1 MTKTFIIAEVGINHN
16 ANLDIAYE
24 LIDAATKAGADAIK
38 FQTAIPELVATNL
51 AQKANYQKKTSVPEE
66 SQIELIRRIHFPLD
80 VYQGLKLECERR
92 GIIFFSS
99 AFDLVSLTFLENL
112 GQLFHK
118 IPSGEITNLPY
129 LREIAHYKKPIFLST
144 GMSTM
149 KEIETAISVLEKGGM
164 PRKKIT
170 VMHCN
175 TEYPTPMIDVNLLA
189 MRTIGEVF
197 DIAVGYSDHTEGV
210 EVSIA
215 AVALGACTI
224 EKHLTLDRNLP
235 GPDHKASIEPQQF
248 EIMVNSIR
256 NIENALGN
264 TTKQPSPSELQNI
277 MICRRSIV
285 AASPIKAGEEFTSKN
300 IIAKRPGNGLSP
312 MLWDDV
318 IGKKASRNF
327 DTDELIDI

>member
-1 MTKTFIIAEVGINHN
+1 
-16 ANLDIAYE
+16 
-24 LIDAATKAGADAIK
+24 
-38 FQTAIPELVATNL
+38 
-51 AQKANYQKKTSVPEE
+51 
-66 SQIELIRRIHFPLD
+66 
-80 VYQGLKLECERR
+80 
-92 GIIFFSS
+92 
-99 AFDLVSLTFLENL
+99 
-112 GQLFHK
+112 
-118 IPSGEITNLPY
+118 
-129 LREIAHYKKPIFLST
+129 
-144 GMSTM
+144 MSTM